1 MKSRRLQLGRASTST
16 RYLRAGLA
24 LLLIGFLPQPTGA
37 ETVQGFTE
45 PYQVI
50 RVAAAETGI
59 LVNVHIAEGDTVQEG
74 QPLAEL
80 DAEVYRSMLKIAE
93 ITMEARGRLDSAMAE
108 LELRKRRYE
117 KLQQLQ
123 ARGLANPEEVLRAKT
138 DLAIAEGTVTSVRE
152 DLQAKKYEHER
163 IEQQLSRRTVHSP
176 LSGVVTKLL
185 KRRGEFVS
193 PNDPVVVEIVQLDP
207 LAATFMVTRRQ
218 AERLLARK
226 SINVSLIESRTTA
239 VGEVEFVSPTTDA
252 ESGMVRVRIR
262 LANDA
267 GRLHSGERCVVEP

>member
-59 LVNVHIAEGDTVQEG
+59 LVNVHVAEGDTVQEG

-80 DAEVYRSMLKIAE
+80 DSEVYRSMLKIAE

>member
-80 DAEVYRSMLKIAE
+80 DSEVYRSMLKIAE